1 MFTISYD
8 GIITLSR
15 GDSVEIPLLI
25 NQGTIDVPIR
35 YHLKDSD
42 AVYFAITEPH
52 QLFEDA
58 IVKKVY
64 TREDGKFNEND
75 DLVIII
81 NTIDTEYLRPGTY
94 YYEIKLRQ
102 ENLESNM
109 YQVDTIISKRKFIIK
124 E

>member
-1 MFTISYD
+1 MRTEIADFQQ
-8 GIITLSR
+8 LW
-15 GDSVEIPLLI
+15 DSSEI
-25 NQGTIDVPIR
+25 NVKKQ
-35 YHLKDSD
+35 
-42 AVYFAITEPH
+42 
-52 QLFEDA
+52 DA

-109 YQVDTIISKRKFIIK
+109 YQVDTIISKRKS
-124 E
+124 